1 MPANARGDEERQ
13 MSGHE
18 YPNEPR
24 IVAGIDGSASSMSAL
39 RWAIWQTVLTDA
51 PVDAVIAWHYPV
63 AVGGYGW
70 APDRGSRGQPGGSV
84 TPEQPHGARTRRPA
98 TRGRG

>member
-1 MPANARGDEERQ
+1 

-51 PVDAVIAWHYPV
+51 PVDAVIAWHYPG